1 MGHPI
6 GNGRDSC
13 TELAKMPCRVGD
25 RVYND
30 AQFVRFDNLVPLI
43 WPEKVMPKKTL
54 TAAARKELERAALK
68 VMNNAHAPYS
78 NFRVGAA
85 ILLADGKIF
94 SGCNVENASYGMT
107 NCAERTAIF
116 SAVAK
121 LGPTIEIRAVVVTND
136 HGVAC
141 SPCGACRQVI
151 YEFGPDAVVFFPGA
165 RGPKQAHITELLPE
179 GFRLQ

>member
-1 MGHPI
+1 MLSFLRCFISRQEKNLNSG
-6 GNGRDSC
+6 
-13 TELAKMPCRVGD
+13 A

-30 AQFVRFDNLVPLI
+30 RRFHGVADHSIMYKTVPAALQAKLLKSAQ
-43 WPEKVMPKKTL
+43 KVMK
-54 TAAARKELERAALK
+54 
-68 VMNNAHAPYS
+68 NAHAPYS
-78 NFRVGAA
+78 KFRVGAA

-116 SAVAK
+116 SAVAQ
-121 LGPTIEIRAVVVTND
+121 LGPKIEIRAVAVVND
-136 HGVAC
+136 HGVPC

-151 YEFGPDAVVFFPGA
+151 YEFGPDATIFFQGA
-165 RGPKQAHITELLPE
+165 KGPKQAHITELLPE